1 MFECLRFAGRQTEL
15 ADLCQDDRQ
24 DLRIFGGEWRLT
36 GLQQLVS
43 VSQVCTFAI
52 VSRPAA
58 PLVSFSRG
66 EHVGLLNIFHC
77 EERRGRG
84 EEREEREVRGF
95 CSGGGYS
102 RPAS

>member
-1 MFECLRFAGRQTEL
+1 MLGDRQKL
-15 ADLCQDDRQ
+15 VDLCQDDRQ

-66 EHVGLLNIFHC
+66 EHPALLNIFHC

-84 EEREEREVRGF
+84 EERGARKEERGF